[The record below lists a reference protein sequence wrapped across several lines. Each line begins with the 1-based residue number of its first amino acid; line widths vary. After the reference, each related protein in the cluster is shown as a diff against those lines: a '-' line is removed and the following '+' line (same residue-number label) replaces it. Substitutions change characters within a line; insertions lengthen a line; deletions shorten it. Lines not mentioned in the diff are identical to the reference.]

1 MRYRWLSLLV
11 LLMVLAA
18 VLLLYGCT
26 KPPAG
31 EAGPKTPPGATAPAG
46 QPQQPTNP
54 TEDKA
59 LQAAQEL
66 GTKTTNSVTTTPSG
80 LRYIDVKL
88 GKGAAA
94 KEKETAVV
102 HYTGWLVSGEKFDS
116 SKDRNEPFRFGIGAG
131 QVIKGWDEGVAGM
144 KPGGIRKLI
153 VPPEL
158 GYGDRGIGPIP
169 PGATLIFEVELLK
182 TER

>member
-11 LLMVLAA
+11 LMMVLAA
-18 VLLLYGCT
+18 VLLVYGCT
-26 KPPAG
+26 KPP
-31 EAGPKTPPGATAPAG
+31 GATTPAG
-46 QPQQPTNP
+46 QPEQPTAP

-66 GTKTTNSVTTTPSG
+66 GTKTTNAVTTTPSG
-80 LRYIDVKL
+80 LRYIDVKS
-88 GKGAAA
+88 GEGAAA
-94 KEKETAVV
+94 KEGETAVV
-102 HYTGWLVSGEKFDS
+102 HYTGWLVSGKKFDS
-116 SKDRNEPFRFGIGAG
+116 SKDRNQPFSFVIGAR

-153 VPPEL
+153 VTPEL

-169 PGATLIFEVELLK
+169 PNSTLIFEVELLK